1 MQPVAAVKCLGIH
14 DFISREQ
21 TEVFFEIII
30 NELMRTWWP
39 LVQSRNRV
47 VSEGMAKVYAVTL
60 VMKNE
65 DISLRIKCV

>member
-14 DFISREQ
+14 DFISRGQ

-47 VSEGMAKVYAVTL
+47 VSEGMV
-60 VMKNE
+60 
-65 DISLRIKCV
+65 